1 MTRMKWLEAN
11 IVVIIWS
18 VIFGE
23 VIGYV
28 GQSLEQ
34 MPYKPMQLGVTMAI
48 VALIAVN
55 GIALLARSDKKSAKN

>member
-1 MTRMKWLEAN
+1 MKWLEAN
-11 IVVIIWS
+11 IVVIIWA

-28 GQSLEQ
+28 GKSLEQ
-34 MPYKPMQLGVTMAI
+34 MPYQPMQLGITMAI
-48 VALIAVN
+48 VAFIAVN

>member
-1 MTRMKWLEAN
+1 MKWLEAN
-11 IVVIIWS
+11 IVVIIWA

-34 MPYKPMQLGVTMAI
+34 MPYQPMQLGITMAI
-48 VALIAVN
+48 VAFIAVN